1 MTAVRRPGTT
11 SVATLFALALG
22 LVAVNAIAPKWAA
35 SIGADVWNAPAARA
49 DHRQAVAETEA
60 TAAHAE
66 MWAERRARANQCAAA
81 LAAGTIDLP
90 TAADELHATLG
101 SDPGYSSVLKSTFG
115 PQSSERHLFARHAI
129 ARVLRN
135 EPDAARRAAL
145 EERLEAEFAVMTC
158 AP

>member
-1 MTAVRRPGTT
+1 MTAVRRPGAT
-11 SVATLFALALG
+11 SVATLLALAFG
-22 LVAVNAIAPKWAA
+22 LVAVNALAPKWAA
-35 SIGADVWNAPAARA
+35 SVGADLWNAPAARA

-60 TAAHAE
+60 TNEYAE

-81 LAAGTIDLP
+81 LAAGTIDLG

-101 SDPGYSSVLKSTFG
+101 SDAGYTTVLRSAFG
-115 PQSSERHLFARHAI
+115 PQSSERHVFARHAI
-129 ARVLRN
+129 ERVLRN